1 MYPKVRSQPKNA
13 NETKLTLQ
21 LNLPEMNP
29 AKSTLIPFLTY
40 LLFFIR
46 IKYFQVKMFIKLYTI
61 PIENQFF
68 LLFQIIFIEQNLE
81 CIQQFLIRFHNFLF
95 KLNNSINQFKQ
106 SLAINVFKNLP
117 LQLEKYFQYM
127 YVQNS
132 KDQLQILIFWYKL
145 QNLLIIHQFN
155 LLNNMGN
162 FCQGDKQYDSNC
174 QDNTHV
180 YEATIN
186 SSTITIIHG
195 NILQNN
201 LRGILN
207 AQLDPNSFTL
217 MQLPEMQREF
227 LKQKI
232 PIIQRLPPGAC
243 QSEFIINLKINY
255 QDTRKEIIEAYEQGF
270 ELMFQ
275 HELENVG
282 YREGK
287 DKFKDKSE
295 QFHNSECLLEAIF
308 NRIKQNKMIKT
319 FQIFSVDMSIC
330 QQYKNELKKQ
340 QHKYL
345 SKKNFERCSTQEQLN
360 ESYTERFL
368 TANSCDQADFVNKQ
382 YIKQQL
388 KRSFPNTQ
396 QKDQ

>member
-1 MYPKVRSQPKNA
+1 
-13 NETKLTLQ
+13 
-21 LNLPEMNP
+21 
-29 AKSTLIPFLTY
+29 
-40 LLFFIR
+40 
-46 IKYFQVKMFIKLYTI
+46 
-61 PIENQFF
+61 
-68 LLFQIIFIEQNLE
+68 
-81 CIQQFLIRFHNFLF
+81 
-95 KLNNSINQFKQ
+95 
-106 SLAINVFKNLP
+106 
-117 LQLEKYFQYM
+117 
-127 YVQNS
+127 
-132 KDQLQILIFWYKL
+132 
-145 QNLLIIHQFN
+145 
-155 LLNNMGN
+155 MGN

-319 FQIFSVDMSIC
+319 FQIFSVDMQIC

>member
-1 MYPKVRSQPKNA
+1 
-13 NETKLTLQ
+13 
-21 LNLPEMNP
+21 
-29 AKSTLIPFLTY
+29 
-40 LLFFIR
+40 
-46 IKYFQVKMFIKLYTI
+46 
-61 PIENQFF
+61 
-68 LLFQIIFIEQNLE
+68 
-81 CIQQFLIRFHNFLF
+81 
-95 KLNNSINQFKQ
+95 
-106 SLAINVFKNLP
+106 
-117 LQLEKYFQYM
+117 
-127 YVQNS
+127 
-132 KDQLQILIFWYKL
+132 
-145 QNLLIIHQFN
+145 
-155 LLNNMGN
+155 MGN
-162 FCQGDKQYDSNC
+162 FCQGDKQYDQYC

-186 SSTITIIHG
+186 QSSITIIHG

-207 AQLDPNSFTL
+207 AQIDPNSFTL

-227 LKQKI
+227 IKPKI

-255 QDTRKEIIEAYEQGF
+255 QDNKKEIIEAYEQCF

-295 QFHNSECLLEAIF
+295 QLHNQDCLLEAIF
-308 NRIKQNKMIKT
+308 NRIKSNKMIRT
-319 FQIFSVDMSIC
+319 FQIFSADMQIC

-360 ESYTERFL
+360 ESYTERIL
-368 TANSCDQADFVNKQ
+368 TTNSCDYADFVKKN

-388 KRSFPNTQ
+388 KRSFPDTQ
-396 QKDQ
+396 QKEF

>member
-1 MYPKVRSQPKNA
+1 M
-13 NETKLTLQ
+13 
-21 LNLPEMNP
+21 
-29 AKSTLIPFLTY
+29 LILAMIDFE
-40 LLFFIR
+40 IQ
-46 IKYFQVKMFIKLYTI
+46 YFCY
-61 PIENQFF
+61 
-68 LLFQIIFIEQNLE
+68 
-81 CIQQFLIRFHNFLF
+81 
-95 KLNNSINQFKQ
+95 
-106 SLAINVFKNLP
+106 
-117 LQLEKYFQYM
+117 
-127 YVQNS
+127 
-132 KDQLQILIFWYKL
+132 QLQ
-145 QNLLIIHQFN
+145 NPLIIDQFN

-162 FCQGDKQYDSNC
+162 FCQGDKQYDLNC

-186 SSTITIIHG
+186 QSTVTIIHG

-207 AQLDPNSFTL
+207 AQIDPNSFPL

-227 LKQKI
+227 LKSKI

-255 QDTRKEIIEAYEQGF
+255 QDNRKEIIEAYEQGF

-295 QFHNSECLLEAIF
+295 QLYNSECLLEAIF
-308 NRIKQNKMIKT
+308 NRIKENKMIKN
-319 FQIFSVDMSIC
+319 FQIFSVDLQIC

-340 QHKYL
+340 QHKQM

-360 ESYTERFL
+360 ESYTERIF
-368 TANSCDQADFVNKQ
+368 TANSCDQADFVNKN

-388 KRSFPNTQ
+388 KRSIANNQ
-396 QKDQ
+396 QKEL